1 MMIGRVVSSD
11 IRAFLCGL
19 LMPVIWVIFPTT
31 AHAACPD
38 RVVISGGDASLSA
51 LARACGV
58 NVEAL
63 KSINPGMTGS
73 VVRQGTVVRIPQ
85 QPIAAPQFEFARPQA
100 RTPSLEVP
108 LAPGPSTS
116 TVILP
121 PPSVPIP
128 QQHILRGFGDQ
139 PGQLPLP
146 EGHAP
151 PTFAPR
157 PLFPQFN

>member
-1 MMIGRVVSSD
+1 MKALASS
-11 IRAFLCGL
+11 L
-19 LMPVIWVIFPTT
+19 LLLAT
-31 AHAACPD
+31 AWTVPAYAACPE
-38 RVVISGGDASLSA
+38 RVVISGGDAALSA

-63 KSINPGMTGS
+63 RSVNPGMTGNT
-73 VVRQGTVVRIPQ
+73 VRQGTVVRIPPA
-85 QPIAAPQFEFARPQA
+85 PIAAPQFDFARPQA
-100 RTPSLEVP
+100 RAPSLEVP
-108 LAPGPSTS
+108 LAPGPSGS

-121 PPSVPIP
+121 PAPIPVP

-146 EGHAP
+146 DGHAP
-151 PTFAPR
+151 PAFAPR